1 MDSCLKYTLHIQK
14 WNYMKWA
21 SFSLLF
27 LASVAYEIINF
38 KILTV
43 YRRHGYLS
51 RHQTVW
57 VRCMIL
63 IFVLH
68 ALIELV
74 DLAGQFFLSIL
85 KLRTSKSVRFWF
97 RGGAMWGQ
105 R

>member
-1 MDSCLKYTLHIQK
+1 MSKICPPYPEVKFYEVGKLLLIVFGFSCLQD
-14 WNYMKWA
+14 
-21 SFSLLF
+21 
-27 LASVAYEIINF
+27 INF
-38 KILTV
+38 KILTI

-51 RHQTVW
+51 RHQTIW

-85 KLRTSKSVRFWF
+85 KLRTSKSIRF
-97 RGGAMWGQ
+97 
-105 R
+105 